1 MKLSMIGAMLACA
14 VAVGACGG
22 SKADAPK
29 ADAPK
34 ADAPKESHV
43 SAPLMDVNDPH
54 VMTIAVPTM
63 QCETCA
69 AAITKGVKGVSEAQ
83 DVKVDVD
90 TKTVFVKV
98 ANNTPDTRRQI
109 EQTIAGVG
117 YSTKSV
123 QRDPAAY
130 AKLPECCKEKKQ

>member
-1 MKLSMIGAMLACA
+1 MIGAVLACA
-14 VAVGACGG
+14 LAAGACGG

-29 ADAPK
+29 EKHA
-34 ADAPKESHV
+34 

-109 EQTIAGVG
+109 EQTIAGIG
-117 YSTKSV
+117 YSTRSV

-130 AKLPECCKEKKQ
+130 ARLPECCKETGKRKE